1 MNNTI
6 GNRHGSAVVTL
17 PSDDEIL
24 ITREFD
30 APAELVFDAWTTPD
44 LVKRWWAGDRGV
56 VTEAQIDLRVGGRWR
71 WVMVANGGFE
81 VAFSGEYRE
90 IDRPHRLVRTE
101 VFELVPD
108 AEGLS
113 TTTFE
118 ESDGVTTMR
127 ILTRYPSQEH
137 RDAAIASGMEGG
149 LQARST
155 TSRNC
160 SVRRP
165 EQLLR
170 IDRVLTRSGRSRPPT
185 DLQRAGGR
193 RESHWL
199 RRGR

>member
-1 MNNTI
+1 MNSKL

-17 PSDDEIL
+17 PSDVEL
-24 ITREFD
+24 LVTREFD
-30 APAELVFDAWTTPD
+30 APAELVFDAWTTSD
-44 LVKRWWAGDRGV
+44 VVKRWWAGDRGV
-56 VTEAQIDLRVGGRWR
+56 VTEAEIDLRVGGSWR

-118 ESDGVTTMR
+118 ESEGVTTMR
-127 ILTRYPSQEH
+127 VLTRFPSQEH

-149 LQARST
+149 LQVALDHL
-155 TSRNC
+155 
-160 SVRRP
+160 
-165 EQLLR
+165 EELLR
-170 IDRVLTRSGRSRPPT
+170 PAV
-185 DLQRAGGR
+185 
-193 RESHWL
+193 
-199 RRGR
+199 